1 MSEYVDICVC
11 FRQIT
16 TLSTQSVTAQA
27 PDGELPFLTDRGA
40 ARACQSQSEAQ
51 TAVRKEPNIDTLNEN
66 ALHYFKYKTKWHL
79 I

>member
-51 TAVRKEPNIDTLNEN
+51 TAVRKQPNIDMLHEY
-66 ALHYFKYKTKWHL
+66 ALHYLKIKPSGF
-79 I
+79 